1 MQILIGVPLD
11 MPIVGYGVRTV
22 NALRLY
28 TARPSDEFDMAI
40 FNAGDYIRAVE
51 QKMLSE
57 TISKVLYPSDTVRRG
72 RELRLVQEYF
82 LVACALRDIVRRH
95 QATFGTFDDFAD
107 KVAIQMNDTHPA
119 LAVAELMRI
128 LVDEHGREW
137 EPAWAMTQAVC
148 GYTNHTLL
156 PEALEQWPVDLL
168 ERVLPRHL
176 QIIYEINRRLLAE
189 VGRRFPGDEARVQR
203 MSLIAEGA
211 APQVRMANLAIA
223 GSHTVNGVAAIHS
236 ELVKRTLVPDFYALW
251 PERFNNKTNGVTP
264 RRWLLQRQPR
274 AVGAHHGADRR
285 RLDYRPRHGC
295 GIWSPGRTTRR
306 RRTPSSR

>member
-1 MQILIGVPLD
+1 M
-11 MPIVGYGVRTV
+11 

-51 QKMLSE
+51 RKVLSE
-57 TISKVLYPSDTVRRG
+57 TVSKVLYPSDTVRHG

-95 QATFGTFDDFAD
+95 HAAFGTFDNFAD

-128 LVDEHGREW
+128 LVDEQRVRRGSGRGRS
-137 EPAWAMTQAVC
+137 PQAVC

-156 PEALEQWPVDLL
+156 PEALEQWPVALF

-176 QIIYEINRRLLAE
+176 QIIYEINHRLLE
-189 VGRRFPGDEARVQR
+189 RGPG
-203 MSLIAEGA
+203 
-211 APQVRMANLAIA
+211 
-223 GSHTVNGVAAIHS
+223 
-236 ELVKRTLVPDFYALW
+236 
-251 PERFNNKTNGVTP
+251 
-264 RRWLLQRQPR
+264 
-274 AVGAHHGADRR
+274 AVSRR
-285 RLDYRPRHGC
+285 RGARAADVARRRG
-295 GIWSPGRTTRR
+295 RR
-306 RRTPSSR
+306 RRTCAWPTWRSPAATR